1 MRSHTVAFKT
11 ILLARL
17 ENGERLAAVAAEL
30 GLKRDLVYRWRRA
43 CRAMGE
49 AGLNRKRGP
58 KVKVH
63 LTAPPGDPPDKPPML
78 EAELAAARQ
87 RIAELEAKIGRQQ
100 MDLDF
105 FRRAL
110 QPAPV
115 PSPPAAT
122 PPASTRSSTR

>member
-1 MRSHTVAFKT
+1 MRSHTIVFKT

-43 CRAMGE
+43 YRALGE

-58 KVKVH
+58 KVKLH
-63 LTAPPGDPPDKPPML
+63 GLTPPVDPPDRPLML
-78 EAELAAARQ
+78 EAELVAARR
-87 RIAELEAKIGRQQ
+87 RIVELEAKIGRQQ

-115 PSPPAAT
+115 TSLPVAT
-122 PPASTRSSTR
+122 PPASTRSSKR

>member
-1 MRSHTVAFKT
+1 MRSHTIVFKT

-17 ENGERLAAVAAEL
+17 ENGERLSAVAAEL
-30 GLKRDLVYRWRRA
+30 GLKRDLIYRWRRA
-43 CRAMGE
+43 YRAMGE

-58 KVKVH
+58 KAKLH
-63 LTAPPGDPPDKPPML
+63 GLTPPVDPPDQTQEL
-78 EAELAAARQ
+78 AADLAAARR
-87 RIAELEAKIGRQQ
+87 RIVELEAKIGRQQ

-115 PSPPAAT
+115 TSLPVAT
-122 PPASTRSSTR
+122 PPASTRSSKR